1 MEAKEIRAEIL
12 QVLEELG
19 MAISPITLTAIVVK
33 RLELPND
40 KAIRGVLA
48 ELVDKG
54 VLKLTLDRKVRLKS

>member
-1 MEAKEIRAEIL
+1 MDKEIRVEIL

-19 MAISPITLTAIVVK
+19 MAISPITLTAIVMK
-33 RLELPND
+33 RLELTND
-40 KAIRGVLA
+40 KVIRGVMA